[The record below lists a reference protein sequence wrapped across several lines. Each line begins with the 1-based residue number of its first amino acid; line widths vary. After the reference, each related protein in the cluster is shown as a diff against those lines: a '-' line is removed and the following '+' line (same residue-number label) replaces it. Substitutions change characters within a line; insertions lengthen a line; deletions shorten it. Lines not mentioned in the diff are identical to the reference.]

1 MARTTTR
8 RPQDDVEDEEEV
20 IGDEAEEQEE
30 SRPSAPAVSDSR
42 RRREMKRGEKPKRSV
57 QLGDDGELV
66 DDEEDDSAGQITRK
80 DRPTPSQR
88 EVVKSSNVVVRFFQS
103 FREYLKDTASELRK
117 VAWLTREDTL
127 RLTYIVLIVT
137 SVSAAVLGLISFL
150 FGWLT
155 TQLAQANTGL
165 IAGAITIVMVV
176 LVGGL
181 WLFRDRLFGTHLE

>member
-8 RPQDDVEDEEEV
+8 RPQDDVEEEAEE
-20 IGDEAEEQEE
+20 DEAEEQEE
-30 SRPSAPAVSDSR
+30 ARVSAPAVSDSR
-42 RRREMKRGEKPKRSV
+42 RRRMMKRGELPET
-57 QLGDDGELV
+57 DEGE
-66 DDEEDDSAGQITRK
+66 DEDSSAQTSRK

-103 FREYLKDTASELRK
+103 VREYLKDTRSELSK
-117 VAWLTREDTL
+117 VTWLTREDTL

-137 SVSAAVLGLISFL
+137 AVSAAALGAISFL

-155 TQLAQANTGL
+155 TQLAQADTGL
-165 IAGAITIVMVV
+165 VAGAVTIIMVV

-181 WLFRDRLFGTHLE
+181 WLFRDRLFGSHLE